1 MPTMKEKMKAF
12 WVIAAV
18 VAVGIFLVKGGSE
31 FRLGLDLAGG
41 SALTYRIHTEELPE
55 GEDATDSVNRLRDL
69 IERRVNPNGV
79 SEATVVTSYSN
90 LSKTHKLVVELPGIT
105 DIAAA
110 KAVIKATP
118 VLDFR
123 VQKPGSTIGTTTDA
137 FLGAFQQTQ
146 LTGRYLDNAQVVFDQ
161 NTSRP
166 MVELTFNEDGAK
178 LFAEI
183 TKANIGKQVAI
194 FLDGSPISAPTVN
207 EEITGGKAV
216 ISGSFTPQEAKE
228 LAYRLKNGALP
239 VSISEES
246 STVISPTLGTNAVE
260 TGVKA
265 GVIGFVFVAIF
276 MILWYRLPGI
286 MATLALIAYS
296 VIMLAIFKN
305 PLFPVTLTSA
315 GIAGFIISI
324 GLAVDANVLT
334 FERMKE
340 ELRNG
345 KSLLDAMEAGFK
357 RAWTSIRDSHIA
369 AIIVSVILYAM
380 GTSVVKGFAIAFF
393 LGAVISL
400 ISAQL
405 ITRVFMRAIATKSG
419 SRLVKFLFSSGFH
432 LK

>member
-1 MPTMKEKMKAF
+1 MKQKIKAM
-12 WVIAAV
+12 WVIVAV
-18 VAVGIFLVKGGSE
+18 VAVGIFLIKGGSE

-41 SALTYRIHTEELPE
+41 SALTYRVHTEDLPE
-55 GEDATDSVNRLRDL
+55 GEDVGDAVNRLRDL

-90 LSKTHKLVVELPGIT
+90 LSQTHKLVVELPGIT
-105 DIAAA
+105 DLEQA

-123 VQKPGSTIGTTTDA
+123 VQKPGATVGTTSES
-137 FLGAFQQTQ
+137 FLGAFQQTP
-146 LTGRYLDNAQVVFDQ
+146 LTGRYLDNAAVVFDQ
-161 NTSRP
+161 NSSRP

-178 LFAEI
+178 LFAQI
-183 TKANIGKQVAI
+183 TKANVGKTVAI

-246 STVISPTLGTNAVE
+246 SSVISPTLGSSAVE

-265 GVIGFVFVAIF
+265 GLIGFILVSIF
-276 MILWYRLPGI
+276 MIVWYRLPGI
-286 MATLALIAYS
+286 MATLALVAYS

-305 PLFPVTLTSA
+305 PVFPVTLTSA
-315 GIAGFIISI
+315 GIAGFIISL

-340 ELRNG
+340 EIRNG
-345 KSLLDAMEAGFK
+345 KSLIDAIEVGFM

-405 ITRVFMRAIATKSG
+405 ITRVFMRAIANKSP
-419 SRLVKFLFSSGFH
+419 SRLMKFFFSSGFH
-432 LK
+432 TK

>member
-1 MPTMKEKMKAF
+1 MKQKIQAL
-12 WVIAAV
+12 WVIVAV
-18 VAVGIFLVKGGSE
+18 AAVGIFLVKGGSE

-41 SALTYRIHTEELPE
+41 SALTYRIHTEDLPE
-55 GEDATDSVNRLRDL
+55 GEDVGDAVNRLRDL

-79 SEATVVTSYSN
+79 SEATVITSYSN
-90 LSKTHKLVVELPGIT
+90 LSQTHKLVVELPGIT

-123 VQKPGSTIGTTTDA
+123 VQKPGAVVGTSSVSFASA
-137 FLGAFQQTQ
+137 FEQTP
-146 LTGRYLDNAQVVFDQ
+146 LTGRYLDNASVVFDQ

-166 MVELTFNEDGAK
+166 MVELSFNEDGAK
-178 LFAEI
+178 LFAAI
-183 TKANIGKQVAI
+183 TKANVGKQVAI

-216 ISGSFTPQEAKE
+216 ISGSFTPAEAKE

-246 STVISPTLGTNAVE
+246 STVISPTLGTSAVA
-260 TGVKA
+260 TGMKA
-265 GVIGFVFVAIF
+265 GIIGFILVALF
-276 MILWYRLPGI
+276 MIVWYRLPGI

-305 PLFPVTLTSA
+305 PVFPVTLTSA
-315 GIAGFIISI
+315 GIAGFIISL

-340 ELRNG
+340 EIRSG
-345 KSLLDAMEAGFK
+345 KSLIDAIEVGFM

-369 AIIVSVILYAM
+369 AIIVSIILYAM

-393 LGAVISL
+393 LGAVVSL

-405 ITRVFMRAIATKSG
+405 ITRVFMRAIANKSG
-419 SRLVKFLFSSGFH
+419 SRLMKFLFSSGFH